1 MLSVIVPN
9 NDKRI
14 TDIYMIKS
22 ETNFLK
28 NIVNMRVS
36 NFLQSS
42 QLALSLAE
50 LGTAQPQL
58 VLINFLYESESLKFK
73 F

>member
-1 MLSVIVPN
+1 
-9 NDKRI
+9 
-14 TDIYMIKS
+14 
-22 ETNFLK
+22 
-28 NIVNMRVS
+28 MRVS

-58 VLINFLYESESLKFK
+58 FSIFSPKMKDNLRPVLTLFQGESVILKVVCCIGHFVCRADIGYI
-73 F
+73 